1 MSRTGD
7 SSSFL
12 SHESVREMEANSS
25 SDEESQDFSS
35 ETLGKVHKKIENE
48 KERRMNIDI
57 ETMTKYKKR
66 VISYLAKLASM
77 VQLRSSCDA
86 S

>member
-25 SDEESQDFSS
+25 SDEESQDLSFD
-35 ETLGKVHKKIENE
+35 TLSKVYKKIENE

-66 VISYLAKLASM
+66 VILYLAKLASM
-77 VQLRSSCDA
+77 VQLRSFCDA